1 MFKSL
6 IGFVIVTLTL
16 ILTGCHSTNLQ
27 VDTSESSSYQLPK
40 DMKIALVVD
49 EITDKNAF
57 ISQSTTKFSDLMD
70 KYSFQGVVVEAGDM
84 DKWESTIA
92 ALCEDDYDLI
102 IGLGWQSGVA
112 MPEYA
117 LAYEDISFV
126 AIDASSTS
134 SNVKLYSFDSYS
146 GCYLLGV
153 MVAQAFPDS
162 DTFGYIGNYEDDAN
176 GVYLQG
182 YKDGI
187 AHVNSSA
194 TIITNYINSYTDSNL
209 TYTYALRQSAKGATF
224 IMGSASTEAHEG
236 LFQAALAL
244 SSSESP
250 LYVSS
255 TSIDQ
260 TTSDN
265 PYIIGGVT
273 KNTGIA
279 VEDAILEYISGTLD
293 ASEQEVLTLNSGGF
307 GLVHVNVTANYVNTD
322 IITPDVLLAVG
333 DAYTLLEQ

>member
-1 MFKSL
+1 MFKSVL
-6 IGFVIVTLTL
+6 GFVIVTLTL
-16 ILTGCHSTNLQ
+16 LLVGCNSASSGSST
-27 VDTSESSSYQLPK
+27 SGSSDYQLPK

-57 ISQSTTKFSDLMD
+57 ISQATGKFSDLME
-70 KYSFQGVVVEAGDM
+70 KYHFQGVIVEAGDTE
-84 DKWESTIA
+84 KWGTTIA
-92 ALCEDDYDLI
+92 SLCDDDYDLI
-102 IGLGWQSGVA
+102 IGLGWQAGVA

-117 LAYEDISFV
+117 LAYEDISFA
-126 AIDASSTS
+126 AIDVSSTNP
-134 SNVKLYSFDSYS
+134 NVKTYSFDSYS

-153 MVAQAFPDS
+153 MVAEAFPDDDS
-162 DTFGYIGNYEDDAN
+162 FGYIGNYDDEAN
-176 GVYLQG
+176 GIYLQG
-182 YKDGI
+182 YQDGI

-194 TIITNYINSYTDSNL
+194 TVITDYINSYTDSKL
-209 TYTYALRQSAKGATF
+209 TYTYALQQSAEGAHF

-279 VEDAILEYISGTLD
+279 VEDAILEYISGTFD
-293 ASEQEVLTLNSGGF
+293 TSVQEALTLNSGGF
-307 GLVHVNVTANYVNTD
+307 GLVHVNVTAHHVNTD

-333 DAYTLLEQ
+333 DAYTLLGE